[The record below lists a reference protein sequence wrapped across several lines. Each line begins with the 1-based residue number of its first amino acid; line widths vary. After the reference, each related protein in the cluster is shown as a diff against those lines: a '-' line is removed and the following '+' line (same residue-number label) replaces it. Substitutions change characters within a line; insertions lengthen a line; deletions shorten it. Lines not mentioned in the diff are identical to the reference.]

1 MGVLYTI
8 FFINIQRLYWADS
21 GLNQVASYD
30 LDLDITSV
38 IYKQQSAN
46 FYGISIF
53 KVSHLFLLT
62 IIMYEFN
69 VNATHIFSSYLCI
82 RQYKKMSSN
91 SANCLILYCLIS
103 LNKTFF
109 LNSLHLCYIY
119 F

>member
-62 IIMYEFN
+62 IIMYLMLMLPTYFL
-69 VNATHIFSSYLCI
+69 ATYAYASI
-82 RQYKKMSSN
+82 KK
-91 SANCLILYCLIS
+91 CLQIAPIV
-103 LNKTFF
+103 
-109 LNSLHLCYIY
+109 
-119 F
+119 